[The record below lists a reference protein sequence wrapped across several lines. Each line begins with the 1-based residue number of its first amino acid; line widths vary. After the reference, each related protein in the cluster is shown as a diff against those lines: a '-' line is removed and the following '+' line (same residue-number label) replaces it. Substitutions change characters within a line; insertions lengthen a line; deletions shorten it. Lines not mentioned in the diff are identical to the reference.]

1 MEKQEDKKLSALFQ
15 QLGDKKI
22 KQENPDLRLKDAVFS
37 TIDATS
43 LVADIVDLFT
53 FQFFKSQSE
62 LIETI
67 PEKKEELKEAYKGD
81 KAAFFAFLNN
91 KNKNIDEK

>member
-1 MEKQEDKKLSALFQ
+1 MEKQEDKKLSSLFQ
-15 QLGDKKI
+15 QLGDKKM
-22 KQENPDLRLKDAVFS
+22 KQEDPDLRLKDAVFS

-62 LIETI
+62 LMEAI
-67 PEKKEELKEAYKGD
+67 PEKKEELKDAYKSD
-81 KAAFFAFLNN
+81 KAAFFAFLN
-91 KNKNIDEK
+91 KKKKDVEG

>member
-1 MEKQEDKKLSALFQ
+1 MEKQEDKKLSSLFQ
-15 QLGDKKI
+15 QLGDKKM
-22 KQENPDLRLKDAVFS
+22 KQEDPDLRLKDAVFS

-62 LIETI
+62 MMEAV
-67 PEKKEELKEAYKGD
+67 PEKKEDMTETHKSD
-81 KAAFFAFLNN
+81 KAAFFAFLN
-91 KNKNIDEK
+91 KKKTDIEEK

>member
-1 MEKQEDKKLSALFQ
+1 MEKQEDRKLSALFQ
-15 QLGDKKI
+15 QLGDKKM

-62 LIETI
+62 IMEAI
-67 PEKKEELKEAYKGD
+67 PEKKEDLKEAYNGD
-81 KAAFFAFLNN
+81 KAAFFAFLN
-91 KNKNIDEK
+91 KKKKNIEEK